1 MWAANNR
8 KPVFLREIV
17 MESIQRRIITLVMVF
32 MVSLASLPAV
42 ADELL
47 DDQISQRPSAMAMFG
62 DAVLAR
68 PMLLV
73 LTAGGT
79 ALFVATLPFS
89 ALGGNVKEAAN
100 MLVVGPAK
108 ATFTRCLG
116 CTATQDEW
124 KNKQEAAGGATDS
137 NN

>member
-1 MWAANNR
+1 M
-8 KPVFLREIV
+8 
-17 MESIQRRIITLVMVF
+17 MESIQRRLIALVMIF
-32 MVSLASLPAV
+32 MVSLASLPA
-42 ADELL
+42 AAEEML
-47 DDQISQRPSAMAMFG
+47 DDQINQRPSAMAMFG

-73 LTAGGT
+73 LTVGGT
-79 ALFVATLPFS
+79 ALFIATLPFS
-89 ALGGNVKEAAN
+89 ALGGNVKESAK

-108 ATFTRCLG
+108 STFTRCLG

-124 KNKQEAAGGATDS
+124 KNKQMDAGNEVS